1 MVVPR
6 SFSQAENV
14 FNTRRIKEFRR
25 LRETPES
32 AAQSHFPQPFM

>member
-6 SFSQAENV
+6 SFPQPENV

-32 AAQSHFPQPFM
+32 AVRPHFP